1 MRIAVAD
8 DYQNLFREALNYAAL
23 ATHDVT
29 TYSEPVKDLPTL
41 TARLREADIL
51 VLTQQRTRFP
61 AALIEQLPRLTFI
74 SQTGRNTGHVD
85 IAACSARGI
94 VVSAIGGGYPH
105 STVEL
110 TWGLII
116 GALRHIPY
124 EAARLKAGQWNS
136 SIGTCLH
143 GRTLGIYAYGR
154 IGKLVAD
161 VGRAFGMNILCWGR
175 EASTARARAD
185 GHAVAA
191 SRAAFFAAA
200 DVLSLHLPL
209 RDETRGMITAADFA
223 LMKPSALLVN
233 TSRAGIIAPNALVDA
248 LGQGRPGYAALDV
261 FDDEPVLGADDPIV
275 SLPNALCTPHLGYC
289 TRETLLHH
297 YQDAIDQIVAFC
309 AGAPINVINPD
320 AVAHNV
326 TLRATLKR
334 AQ

>member
-8 DYQNLFREALNYAAL
+8 DYQNLFRQAPNFAAL
-23 ATHDVT
+23 AAHDVI
-29 TYSEPVKDLPTL
+29 TYSEPVKNLPTL
-41 TARLREADIL
+41 GARLREADIV

-61 AALIEQLPRLTFI
+61 GTLITQLPRLTFI

-85 IAACSARGI
+85 IAACSERGI

-116 GALRHIPY
+116 SALRHIPL
-124 EAARLKAGQWNS
+124 EAARLKAGRWNA

-143 GRTLGIYAYGR
+143 GLTLGIYAYGR

-161 VGRAFGMNILCWGR
+161 VGRAFGMKILCWGR
-175 EASTARARAD
+175 EASTARARAE

-191 SRAAFFAAA
+191 NREAFFAEC

-209 RDETRGMITAADFA
+209 RDQTRGMITAADLA
-223 LMKPSALLVN
+223 LMKPTALLVN
-233 TSRAGIIAPNALVDA
+233 TSRAGIIEQGALLDA
-248 LGQGRPGYAALDV
+248 LKNGRPGYAALDV

-275 SLPNALCTPHLGYC
+275 SLPNTLCTPHLGYC

-297 YQDAIDQIVAFC
+297 YRDAIDQIVAFC
-309 AGAPINVINPD
+309 AGQPINVINPD
-320 AVAHNV
+320 ALPRN
-326 TLRATLKR
+326 ATLPR
-334 AQ
+334 RS